1 MTPITVKAVIQNY
14 RPLFQNDQTE
24 AVIFA
29 AVATV
34 TAQMTTKFN
43 F

>member
-1 MTPITVKAVIQNY
+1 MQYYTHIARFTTVTLTTFSLY
-14 RPLFQNDQTE
+14 HT
-24 AVIFA
+24 VIFA